1 MSVVDQIPYIR
12 VKFYNPLS
20 GKVYPELGEEWG
32 VLDTGYEGFALVPSE
47 VLHKLGI
54 RPSTERHLVLPDGRV
69 IKSMG
74 GYSTLISGDY
84 KVDGL
89 LESYEGLNEII
100 IGGEALE
107 RARVEIDYCI
117 KSVTVIK
124 C

>member
-1 MSVVDQIPYIR
+1 MSVVDRIPYIR

-20 GKVYPELGEEWG
+20 GEVYPELGEEWG

-47 VLHKLGI
+47 VFHKLGV

-69 IKSMG
+69 IRSMG
-74 GYSTLISGDY
+74 GYSTLILGDY
-84 KVDGL
+84 EVDGL